1 MDHIIMQDSLEAI
14 GQRLKDM
21 YGRDSKKMQQALPAE
36 LLKAELQKINII
48 PAYNSRY
55 SVCHN
60 LWKCYVTHK
69 DDNSNYFSLLATY
82 LYTHWLQPN
91 LKVYAAT
98 VASTTPLNAIVCP
111 ICSEH

>member
-1 MDHIIMQDSLEAI
+1 MQDSLEAI

-60 LWKCYVTHK
+60 L
-69 DDNSNYFSLLATY
+69 
-82 LYTHWLQPN
+82 
-91 LKVYAAT
+91 
-98 VASTTPLNAIVCP
+98 
-111 ICSEH
+111 